1 MSRFILFQTR
11 GYGRPWK
18 PKKVID
24 PRVETEPVAVR
35 SRGHLPGVPAS
46 LVSWCLHGGGGH
58 DSGAAIK
65 GGNGGDRPPPKRAR
79 KIFSNI
85 RENKS
90 SDSRIS
96 LIPFVSSAVY
106 VELPFRRFSGHFDH
120 LNRSTASH

>member
-35 SRGHLPGVPAS
+35 SRGHLPGVRAS

-65 GGNGGDRPPPKRAR
+65 GGNGGDRPPPLKGPEKYFRTYV
-79 KIFSNI
+79 KINPATV
-85 RENKS
+85 E
-90 SDSRIS
+90 S
-96 LIPFVSSAVY
+96 L
-106 VELPFRRFSGHFDH
+106 
-120 LNRSTASH
+120 